1 MHVHIYMSVLRMY
14 THTLKYSYSLA
25 LSTERGTTPIVMD
38 THTTQYL
45 EFYYHSLLKKK
56 TGFPKEMGN

>member
-1 MHVHIYMSVLRMY
+1 MSVLRMY

-45 EFYYHSLLKKK
+45 EFYYHPLQKKK
-56 TGFPKEMGN
+56 TEIPKKMANEE